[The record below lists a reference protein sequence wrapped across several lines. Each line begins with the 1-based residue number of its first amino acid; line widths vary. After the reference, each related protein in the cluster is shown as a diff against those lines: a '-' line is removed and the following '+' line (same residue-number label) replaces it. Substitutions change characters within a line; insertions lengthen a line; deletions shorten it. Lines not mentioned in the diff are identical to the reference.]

1 MRVHALLTQH
11 SNFGRAPVAIYGA
24 ATSSLISNEVLH
36 SGPDRRRLISP
47 GAPGR
52 PLRVVTQALHLP
64 GSFCPPDTNVVR
76 LSLNTVCPLAV
87 ITKRSRKPPAQHNGR
102 NQQAHA
108 VPVRFN
114 CFTVSGTNLN
124 HRPQFFVNNAAR
136 RSSPRVAISAS
147 MPQCQQRPFPP
158 ALPAGRHQSGRGSE
172 QLTLCY
178 QRLNR
183 VIEAFQLATSRTS
196 AGLSPS

>member
-1 MRVHALLTQH
+1 MRVHALLTQTAT
-11 SNFGRAPVAIYGA
+11 FGRAPVAIYGA
-24 ATSSLISNEVLH
+24 ATSSLIRTTVLH

-47 GAPGR
+47 DALIGT
-52 PLRVVTQALHLP
+52 LRVVTQALHLP
-64 GSFCPPDTNVVR
+64 GSFCPQTRNVVR

-87 ITKRSRKPPAQHNGR
+87 ITNGHRKPPALHNGR
-102 NQQAHA
+102 NPQAHA
-108 VPVRFN
+108 GQYRFN

-124 HRPQFFVNNAAR
+124 HRTQSSLNNAAR

-147 MPQCQQRPFPP
+147 IRNDQQRPFPP
-158 ALPAGRHQSGRGSE
+158 ALPAGRHQSVVVRE

-183 VIEAFQLATSRTS
+183 VIETFSCATSRTS